1 MISPLL
7 ASIHGHD
14 SDVLSLFLD
23 FLGFIL
29 TFHNVFQFYSRLLS
43 PVGVVSNFEN
53 PKILWFASFPIN
65 IYQHLPLGLIEIWY
79 LRTSEWFNMLN
90 HPFPREI
97 RNFLRDMPH
106 APFSKTSILGLP

>member
-23 FLGFIL
+23 CLGFIL
-29 TFHNVFQFYSRLLS
+29 TFHSVFQFYSRLLS